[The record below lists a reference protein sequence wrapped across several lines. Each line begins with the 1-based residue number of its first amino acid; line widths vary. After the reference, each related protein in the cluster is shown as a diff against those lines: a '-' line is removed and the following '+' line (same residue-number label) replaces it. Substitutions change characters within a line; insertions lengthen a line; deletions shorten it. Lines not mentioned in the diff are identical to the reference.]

1 MINFDKKQIIYEG
14 KAKILYDT
22 IDDAYLIQFFKDDA
36 TAFNAKKFKI
46 ISSKGII
53 NNFISSFFMEKLTE
67 NGINNHFV
75 KRINSREQLV
85 KKLKIIPV
93 EFVIRNFAFGSIL
106 KRYGIKEEYE
116 FTKPLVEL
124 FYKDDD
130 LNDPLINDDHA
141 IEFNWL
147 NKDELIN
154 LKEESLKINKFL
166 INIFKKINI
175 QLIDFK
181 IEFGFTFDKNGKKN
195 IMLADEISP
204 DNCRL
209 WDTESKLNFDKDLFR
224 NDTGNLVQGY
234 LEIVKRL
241 KINIES

>member
-1 MINFDKKQIIYEG
+1 MISFEKKEIVYEG

-22 IDDAYLIQFFKDDA
+22 NDDTHLIQFFKDDA
-36 TAFNAKKFKI
+36 TAFNAKKIKI

-53 NNFISSFFMEKLTE
+53 NNFISSYFMKNLTDK
-67 NGINNHFV
+67 GINNHFV
-75 KRINSREQLV
+75 KRINLREQLV

-116 FTKPLVEL
+116 FSKPLVEL
-124 FYKDDD
+124 FYKQDEF
-130 LNDPLINDDHA
+130 NDPLINDDHA
-141 IEFNWL
+141 IEFNWIK
-147 NKDELIN
+147 KDEL
-154 LKEESLKINKFL
+154 LKLKKESLKINQIL

-175 QLIDFK
+175 RLIDFK
-181 IEFGFTFDKNGKKN
+181 IEFGFTFDKNGKKI

-209 WDTESKLNFDKDLFR
+209 WDSVSKQNFDKDLFR
-224 NDTGNLVQGY
+224 NDTGNLIQGY

-241 KINIES
+241 KINVER